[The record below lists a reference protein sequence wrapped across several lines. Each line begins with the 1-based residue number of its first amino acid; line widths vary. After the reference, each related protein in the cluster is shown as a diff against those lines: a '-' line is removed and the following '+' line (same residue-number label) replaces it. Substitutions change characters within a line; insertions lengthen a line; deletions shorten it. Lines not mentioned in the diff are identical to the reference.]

1 MSDDGL
7 LLDRLKQILE
17 ALERI
22 PKRFENI
29 ALPQDFYNTE
39 SGLEHLDSICMVLL
53 AVGES
58 FKQINQKTEGNLL
71 AAYPQ
76 IPWQEIMGLRN
87 ILAHA
92 YFEVDEQQIYNICRD
107 DIPQL
112 IETVRQM
119 IQDLDR

>member
-7 LLDRLKQILE
+7 LLDRLTQILE

-22 PKRFENI
+22 PRRFENI
-29 ALPQDFYNTE
+29 TSPQDFYSTE

-76 IPWQEIMGLRN
+76 IP
-87 ILAHA
+87 
-92 YFEVDEQQIYNICRD
+92 
-107 DIPQL
+107 
-112 IETVRQM
+112 
-119 IQDLDR
+119 